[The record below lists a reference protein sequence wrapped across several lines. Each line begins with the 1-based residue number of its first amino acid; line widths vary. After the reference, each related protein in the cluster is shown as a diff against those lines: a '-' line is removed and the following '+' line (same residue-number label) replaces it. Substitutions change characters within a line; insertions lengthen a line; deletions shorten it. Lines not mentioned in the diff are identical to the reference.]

1 MKYDKYDLRNFVDI
15 KTADTQMIDT
25 VNQFRA
31 YRKKR
36 KISRQELAKQ
46 SGVSYASIRRF
57 EETGEIAFTSLL
69 KLAQA
74 LKCLDDFDNLF
85 RPRIIGRLEDQ

>member
-1 MKYDKYDLRNFVDI
+1 MKYDKYDLRNFVDV
-15 KTADTQMIDT
+15 KTAHTQMIDT
-25 VNQFRA
+25 VNQFKT
-31 YRKKR
+31 YRKAR
-36 KISRQELAKQ
+36 KISRQDLSKQ

-85 RPRIIGRLEDQ
+85 QPRIIGRLEDQ